1 MCRKKNCIKINDDA
15 DDDEAEEVCISI
27 QVRGI

>member
-1 MCRKKNCIKINDDA
+1 MRRKKNCIKINDDDS
-15 DDDEAEEVCISI
+15 DDGVEEVCISI

>member
-1 MCRKKNCIKINDDA
+1 MCRKKNSIKII
-15 DDDEAEEVCISI
+15 DDDGDEEAEEVCISI

>member
-1 MCRKKNCIKINDDA
+1 MCRKKNSIKIIDD

>member
-1 MCRKKNCIKINDDA
+1 MCRKKNSIKII
-15 DDDEAEEVCISI
+15 DDDDDEEAEEVCISI